1 MAGRIPEEF
10 IAEVRN
16 NVNIVDVISQ
26 YVSLEKKGKD
36 YIGLCP
42 FHQEKTPSFTVN
54 EEKQFF
60 KCFGCGKGG
69 NVFKFLMYKDNLTFP
84 ESVEQVAEYAHMS
97 MPEGYGNSSP
107 VKLNPIMQMHRD
119 AVEFYQQVLFTTKA
133 GERGMKYAQKRE
145 LGRDILNHFKIGY
158 APKED
163 NVLITYLRGKG
174 YKDDDL
180 TQSGLFVQSQ
190 DGRLFDRFRD
200 RLMFPLD
207 NENGMTIGFS
217 GRRISDD
224 KTEAKYMNSPETGIF
239 NKSKVLFHFAEAK
252 KAARDE
258 NHLVLY
264 EGYMD
269 VIAAYKA
276 GIKSGIASMGT
287 SLTDDQVYMLRRV
300 TSNIIINYDG
310 DDPGIHAEERA
321 VNLFNKDGNFN
332 LGVVVLPEKLDP
344 DEYVK
349 KYGAEK
355 YYDEVKGALTPT
367 EFFLKRLAQKY
378 NLDNDREKLTY
389 ISEAVK
395 QISLVRNPV
404 EQDMYIERLAK
415 SAQVSID
422 ALKANL
428 ARERRKNNRVQ
439 SRTPQ
444 YKNYP
449 NRSNNTVDTLIPPEQ
464 PIELSIKQTEV
475 EKHPS
480 QTRLLYLF
488 IHSTEAQK
496 YLLNGNFHF
505 PDKEFE
511 KLAEL
516 WVKYSET
523 HNDPQINGFLD
534 FIPEQLQG
542 IIIDAELAKTPTDF
556 NIQEINEHVH
566 ALKKRNIYSRLN
578 ELQIELQDAKRK
590 EDAQEII
597 KITQEILGLKRILE
611 ANKEAF

>member
-1 MAGRIPEEF
+1 M
-10 IAEVRN
+10 
-16 NVNIVDVISQ
+16 ISQ

-84 ESVEQVAEYAHMS
+84 ESVERVAEYAHMP
-97 MPEGYGNSSP
+97 MPEGYSNGGSAT
-107 VKLNPIMQMHRD
+107 KLNPVMRMHKD
-119 AVEFYQQVLFTTKA
+119 AVEFYQRVLFTTKA
-133 GERGMKYAQKRE
+133 GERGMQYAKKRE
-145 LGRDILNHFKIGY
+145 LDQETLNHFKIGY

-174 YKDDDL
+174 YEDSDL
-180 TQSGLFVQSQ
+180 AKSGLFVQSQ

-207 NENGMTIGFS
+207 NENGTTIGFS

-224 KTEAKYMNSPETGIF
+224 KTEAKYMNSPETSIF
-239 NKSKVLFHFAEAK
+239 TKSKVLFHFAEAK
-252 KAARDE
+252 KAVRDE
-258 NHLVLY
+258 GHLVLY

-269 VIAAYKA
+269 VISAYKA
-276 GIKSGIASMGT
+276 GVKSGIASMGT

-300 TSNIIINYDG
+300 TPNIIINYDG
-310 DDPGIHAEERA
+310 DDPGVHAEERA
-321 VNLFNKDGNFN
+321 ARLFNKDGNFN
-332 LGVVVLPEKLDP
+332 LGIVVLPEKLDP

-355 YYDEVKGALTPT
+355 YLEEVKGALTPT
-367 EFFLKRLAQKY
+367 DFFLKRLAQKY

-389 ISEAVK
+389 ISEAIK
-395 QISLVRNPV
+395 EIGQVRNPV
-404 EQDMYIERLAK
+404 EQDMYVEKLAK
-415 SAQVSID
+415 SANVSID

-428 ARERRKNNRVQ
+428 ARERRKNNRAQ
-439 SRTPQ
+439 NRIRQ
-444 YKNYP
+444 YRNYP
-449 NRSNNTVDTLIPPEQ
+449 PEGNDGGAIGTLAPPTPEV
-464 PIELSIKQTEV
+464 KKTEA

-488 IHSTEAQK
+488 IHSTEAQN
-496 YLLNGNFHF
+496 YLLEGGFKF
-505 PDKEFE
+505 PNKDFE

-516 WVKYSET
+516 WVQYSET
-523 HNDPQINGFLD
+523 HQDPQINGFLD

-556 NIQEINEHVH
+556 KIQEINEHVQ
-566 ALKKRNIYSRLN
+566 ALKKRNICSRLN
-578 ELQIELQDAKRK
+578 ELQNDLQDAKRK